1 MSNTVL
7 IKEVNNSPVIF
18 NVDNA
23 VDAARLEALQAVKMA
38 DDLVASV
45 FGEQSNFAD
54 NTTCTI
60 SANQDNPAFP
70 YNVTFNASKIIDT
83 PKRYYGNLAGMGMP
97 SDKFISLNL
106 SFNNKTAKY
115 TAPANGYVCI
125 YTAVNNGSQGGPT
138 LRVYVYNYSNVYKYE
153 KAIGAWN
160 VYGVYAGV
168 LCPVKK
174 GDIIKIAYS
183 GNTADD
189 LITRF
194 IYAEGEI

>member
-7 IKEVNNSPVIF
+7 IKEVNNSPVIL

-38 DDLVASV
+38 DDLVGSV
-45 FGEQSNFAD
+45 FGENSRYAD

-70 YNVTFNASKIIDT
+70 YNVVFDSSNIPEK
-83 PKRYYGNLAGMGMP
+83 PKRKLGTMAGIGMP

-115 TAPANGYVCI
+115 TVPANGYLCI
-125 YTAVNNGSQGGPT
+125 YSAVNNGPQGGPA
-138 LRVYVYNYSNVYKYE
+138 LRVYVYNSSNFYKYE

-160 VYGVYAGV
+160 VYGVFAGV

-174 GDIIKIAYS
+174 GDIIKIDYS
-183 GNTADD
+183 GNTASD